1 MRPFTYPHK
10 QLMPLIARPLFGSN
24 LYTLSC
30 VDMSQHVRATSTG
43 LSFPPTV
50 SDAQI
55 VEDEFDLTR

>member
-1 MRPFTYPHK
+1 
-10 QLMPLIARPLFGSN
+10 MPLIARPLFGSN